1 MMTPEETFRRWME
14 PFVDDELDETNREFQ
29 ALKKKHGLTA
39 RQISEMLEITEHRVY
54 NWCKSPSVES
64 YRVTP
69 AWAVKMLRMM
79 VGDSQ
84 TGEESPPE

>member
-1 MMTPEETFRRWME
+1 ME
-14 PFVDDELDETNREFQ
+14 PFWEEETDQTNREFQ
-29 ALKKKHGLTA
+29 ALKKQHGLTA
-39 RQISEMLEITEHRVY
+39 RQIAEMLEITEHRVY

-84 TGEESPPE
+84 TGEESQQE

>member
-1 MMTPEETFRRWME
+1 MTPEEKFSKWME

-29 ALKKKHGLTA
+29 ALKKQHGLTA
-39 RQISEMLEITEHRVY
+39 RQIAEMLEITENRVY
-54 NWCKSPSVES
+54 SWCRSPGVTS

-69 AWAVKMLRMM
+69 AWALKMLKMM

-84 TGEESPPE
+84 TGEGPEQE

>member
-1 MMTPEETFRRWME
+1 MTPEEKFRQWME
-14 PFVDDELDETNREFQ
+14 PFWEEETDQTNREFQ
-29 ALKKKHGLTA
+29 ALKKQHGLTA
-39 RQISEMLEITEHRVY
+39 RQIAEMLEITEHRVY

-84 TGEESPPE
+84 TGEESQQE